1 MGPVAKMQP
10 AARHAWLGVSM
21 QPAGSAVVVSQVA
34 ATSPADRAGLR
45 VGDRLLRV
53 AGNAIVAPV
62 DVQRA
67 VAARAP
73 GDLLVLV
80 FERDGKEGSV
90 RVTLAP
96 RPSADEQARAT
107 YVGKLAPPLAGL
119 VTVNGPPL
127 TTDGLRN
134 RVVILDFWAVWCVP
148 CRLSLPALSLMQ
160 ARYGAQGLSVLPITS
175 DPAESAATFARDLG
189 LRTPVVLD
197 PEGTTTRAYGV
208 SVLPTTVVIDRRGIV
223 RDVILGYGKLE
234 AQRLEA
240 LVATLLAEPVT
251 PAAPAMP
258 APPASA
264 GDAGAAEAGATKPKA
279 TSP

>member
-1 MGPVAKMQP
+1 
-10 AARHAWLGVSM
+10 M
-21 QPAGSAVVVSQVA
+21 QPAGASVVVSQVA
-34 ATSPADRAGLR
+34 ATSPAARAGLR

-53 AGNAIVAPV
+53 AGNPVAAPV

-90 RVTLAP
+90 RATLAP
-96 RPSADEQARAT
+96 RPSADEQARAN
-107 YVGKLAPPLAGL
+107 YVGKAAPSLAGL
-119 VTVNGPPL
+119 VTLNGPPL

-134 RVVILDFWAVWCVP
+134 RVVVLDFWAVWCVP
-148 CRLSLPALSLMQ
+148 CRLSLPALSQLH

-175 DPAESAATFARDLG
+175 DPAESAATFAQNLG

-197 PEGTTTRAYGV
+197 PDGTTTRAYNV
-208 SVLPTTVVIDRRGIV
+208 SVLPTTVVIDRRGVV

-234 AQRLEA
+234 AQRLES
-240 LVATLLAEPVT
+240 LITTLLAEPS
-251 PAAPAMP
+251 
-258 APPASA
+258 APPPSDAGIGA
-264 GDAGAAEAGATKPKA
+264 GDAGTTKGA
-279 TSP
+279 SP